1 MTSSVV
7 AAFRRN
13 PRDGAIAALA
23 VPALGALAIDPL
35 VTIVDLAWVGRLGT
49 VPLAAIAVA
58 GAVFMAVF
66 SVFNFV
72 HVAVTPLVAGEVG
85 RNDLERAGGIATS
98 AVIIAI
104 GIGIALAVAF
114 IVMSDRVVALFGAEP
129 DVASEAG
136 AYLRVRFLS
145 MPAMIVAT
153 VGHGV
158 YRGHQDTRTPLKVAV
173 GMNVI
178 NLVLDPIFIFTFGL
192 GVVGAAWA
200 TVAAQTVAAAWFL
213 ALMFGFDRKRLGIR
227 TIGGGLGGLPVAEV
241 LSAGWP
247 MIVRAA
253 SLLAAITAT
262 TVAAARIGTSSVA
275 AHQVA
280 LQVWLF
286 LSCTL
291 DAWAVAAAAMIG
303 KDLGAGDRAAAR
315 QLSNRLL
322 ALGFITGVGLSI
334 LLFVSAPVMASLF
347 SLEPAVSDDL
357 SSIYWFVIVLQ
368 PLTAL
373 VYVWDGIGVGA
384 SAFRYLAASMVVAGA
399 ASLATIVVLGDTLTG
414 IWVGLAVLTVTR
426 LVSLAGWYRWGSL
439 SSGRDPSPSSRAT
452 SAS

>member
-1 MTSSVV
+1 MASPFVS
-7 AAFRRN
+7 AFGRN
-13 PRDGAIAALA
+13 PRDGAIAAIA
-23 VPALGALAIDPL
+23 IPALGALAIDPL
-35 VTIVDLAWVGRLGT
+35 VTLVDTAWVARLGT

-85 RNDLERAGGIATS
+85 RNDLKRAGSIATS
-98 AVIIAI
+98 AVVIAFAI
-104 GIGIALAVAF
+104 GVALAIVFIAL
-114 IVMSDRVVALFGAEP
+114 SDQVVGLFGSEP
-129 DVASEAG
+129 AVASEAG
-136 AYLRVRFLS
+136 SYLRVRFLAL
-145 MPAMIVAT
+145 PAMIIAT

-173 GMNVI
+173 GMNVV
-178 NLVLDPIFIFTFGL
+178 NLVLDPLFIFTFGL

-200 TVAAQTVAAAWFL
+200 TVVAQTLAAGWFL
-213 ALMFGFDRKRLGIR
+213 VLMFGWDRARLGIGR
-227 TIGGGLGGLPVAEV
+227 VKAGIRGLPIGEV

-262 TVAAARIGTSSVA
+262 TVAAARVGTTSVA
-275 AHQVA
+275 AHQIA

-286 LSCTL
+286 LSFTL
-291 DAWAVAAAAMIG
+291 DAYAVAAAAMIG
-303 KDLGAGDRAAAR
+303 KDLGAGQSRAAR
-315 QLSNRLL
+315 LLSNRLL
-322 ALGFITGVGLSI
+322 ALGLMTGIGLSI
-334 LLFVSAPVMASLF
+334 LLFVTTPLIVSLF
-347 SLEPAVSDDL
+347 SLDGAVADEL

-399 ASLATIVVLGDTLTG
+399 ASVVTIVMIGDTLVG
-414 IWVGLAVLTVTR
+414 IWVGLAVLTLAR
-426 LVSLAGWYRWGSL
+426 LVSLAGWYRWGRL
-439 SSGRDPSPSSRAT
+439 SSGRDPSPVSRA
-452 SAS
+452 A

>member
-1 MTSSVV
+1 MASPFVS
-7 AAFRRN
+7 AFRRN
-13 PRDGAIAALA
+13 PRDGAIAAIA

-35 VTIVDLAWVGRLGT
+35 VTIVDTAWVARLGT

-85 RNDLERAGGIATS
+85 RNDIKRAGSIATS
-98 AVIIAI
+98 AVLIGFAI
-104 GIGIALAVAF
+104 GVALAIVFIAL
-114 IVMSDRVVALFGAEP
+114 SDQVVGLFGSDPA
-129 DVASEAG
+129 VASEAES
-136 AYLRVRFLS
+136 YLRVRFLAL
-145 MPAMIVAT
+145 PPMIIAT

-158 YRGHQDTRTPLKVAV
+158 YRGHQDTKTPLKVAV
-173 GMNVI
+173 GMNIV
-178 NLVLDPIFIFTFGL
+178 NLVLDPLFIFTFGL

-200 TVAAQTVAAAWFL
+200 TVVAQTLAAAWFL
-213 ALMFGFDRKRLGIR
+213 VLMFGLDRTRLGIGR
-227 TIGGGLGGLPVAEV
+227 VKAGIRGLPIVEV

-262 TVAAARIGTSSVA
+262 TVAAARVGTASVA
-275 AHQVA
+275 AHQIA

-286 LSCTL
+286 LSFTL
-291 DAWAVAAAAMIG
+291 DAYAVAAAAMIG
-303 KDLGAGDRAAAR
+303 KDLGAGKRPAAR
-315 QLSNRLL
+315 LLSHRLL
-322 ALGFITGVGLSI
+322 ALGLMTGIGLSI
-334 LLFVSAPVMASLF
+334 LLFVTAPLIVSLF
-347 SLEPAVSDDL
+347 SLDGAVADEL

-399 ASLATIVVLGDTLTG
+399 ASVITIVLVGDTLVG
-414 IWVGLAVLTVTR
+414 IWVGLAVLTLVR
-426 LVSLAGWYRWGSL
+426 LVSLAGWYRWGKL
-439 SSGRDPSPSSRAT
+439 SSGRDPSPASRA
-452 SAS
+452 A

>member
-1 MTSSVV
+1 MASTVV
-7 AAFRRN
+7 SAFRRN

-35 VTIVDLAWVGRLGT
+35 VTIVDTAWVARLGT

-85 RNDLERAGGIATS
+85 RNDIRRAGSIATS
-98 AVIIAI
+98 AILIAFAV
-104 GIGIALAVAF
+104 GVALAVVF
-114 IVMSDRVVALFGAEP
+114 IILSDEVVGLFGSEP
-129 DVASEAG
+129 AVASEAG
-136 AYLRVRFLS
+136 SYLRVRFLALPP
-145 MPAMIVAT
+145 MIIAM

-158 YRGHQDTRTPLKVAV
+158 YRGHQDTKTPLKVAV
-173 GMNVI
+173 GMNII
-178 NLVLDPIFIFTFGL
+178 NLVLDPLFIFTFGL

-200 TVAAQTVAAAWFL
+200 TVVAQSLAAVWFL
-213 ALMFGFDRKRLGIR
+213 VLMFGLDRVRLGIGR
-227 TIGGGLGGLPVAEV
+227 VGAGIRGLPIGEV

-247 MIVRAA
+247 MIVRAV

-262 TVAAARIGTSSVA
+262 TLAAARIGTSSVA
-275 AHQVA
+275 AHQIA

-286 LSCTL
+286 LSFTL
-291 DAWAVAAAAMIG
+291 DAFAVAAAAMVG
-303 KDLGAGDRAAAR
+303 KDLGAGETPAAR
-315 QLSNRLL
+315 LLSNRLL
-322 ALGFITGVGLSI
+322 ALGLMTGVGLSI
-334 LLFVSAPVMASLF
+334 LLLVTAPLVASLF
-347 SLEPAVSDDL
+347 SLDGVVADEL

-384 SAFRYLAASMVVAGA
+384 SAFKYLAASMVIAGVA
-399 ASLATIVVLGDTLTG
+399 SVATIALVGDTLTG
-414 IWVGLAVLTVTR
+414 IWVGLAVLTVAR
-426 LVSLAGWYRWGSL
+426 LVSLAGWYQWGRF
-439 SSGRDPSPSSRAT
+439 SSGRDPSP
-452 SAS
+452 ASQAA

>member
-1 MTSSVV
+1 MASTVV
-7 AAFRRN
+7 SAFRRN

-35 VTIVDLAWVGRLGT
+35 VTIVDIAWVARLGT

-85 RNDLERAGGIATS
+85 RNDIKRAGSIATS
-98 AVIIAI
+98 AILIAFAI
-104 GIGIALAVAF
+104 GVALAVVF
-114 IVMSDRVVALFGAEP
+114 IIVSDDVVGLFGSEP
-129 DVASEAG
+129 AVASEAG
-136 AYLRVRFLS
+136 SYLRVRFLAL
-145 MPAMIVAT
+145 PPMIVAT

-158 YRGHQDTRTPLKVAV
+158 YRGHQDTKTPLKVAV
-173 GMNVI
+173 GMNVV
-178 NLVLDPIFIFTFGL
+178 NLVLDPLFIFTLGL

-200 TVAAQTVAAAWFL
+200 TVVAQTLAAAWFL
-213 ALMFGFDRKRLGIR
+213 VLMFGLDRVKLGIGR
-227 TIGGGLGGLPVAEV
+227 VGSGLRGLPIGEV

-262 TVAAARIGTSSVA
+262 TLAAARIGTSSVA

-286 LSCTL
+286 LSFTL
-291 DAWAVAAAAMIG
+291 DAFAVAAAAMVG
-303 KDLGAGDRAAAR
+303 KDLGAGETRAAR
-315 QLSNRLL
+315 LLSNRLL
-322 ALGFITGVGLSI
+322 ALGLMTGAGLTI
-334 LLFVSAPVMASLF
+334 LLLVTAPLVASLF
-347 SLEPAVSDDL
+347 SLDGAVADEL

-384 SAFRYLAASMVVAGA
+384 SAFRYLAASMVVAGV
-399 ASLATIVVLGDTLTG
+399 ASVATIVLVGDTLTG
-414 IWVGLAVLTVTR
+414 IWVGLAVLILVR
-426 LVSLAGWYRWGSL
+426 LVSLAGWYRWGRL
-439 SSGRDPSPSSRAT
+439 SSGRDPSPASRAV
-452 SAS
+452 

>member
-1 MTSSVV
+1 MASSVV
-7 AAFRRN
+7 SAFRRN

-35 VTIVDLAWVGRLGT
+35 VTIVDTAWVGRLGT
-49 VPLAAIAVA
+49 VPLAAIAIA

-85 RNDLERAGGIATS
+85 RNDTDRAGSIAVS
-98 AVIIAI
+98 AVVIAFAT
-104 GIGIALAVAF
+104 GIVLAFIF
-114 IVMSDRVVALFGAEP
+114 IVMSDQVVGFFGAEP

-145 MPAMIVAT
+145 LPAMIVAT

-178 NLVLDPIFIFTFGL
+178 NLVLDPLFIFTFGM

-200 TVAAQTVAAAWFL
+200 TVVAQVVAAVWFL
-213 ALMFGFDRKRLGIR
+213 ILMFALDRVKLGIR
-227 TIGGGLGGLPVAEV
+227 RTRMALAGLPIAEV

-262 TVAAARIGTSSVA
+262 TVAAARIGTSAVA

-286 LSCTL
+286 LSFTL
-291 DAWAVAAAAMIG
+291 DAYAVAASAMIG
-303 KDLGAGDRAAAR
+303 KDLGEGARSAAR
-315 QLSNRLL
+315 LLSNRLL
-322 ALGFITGVGLSI
+322 ALGFLTGIGLSI
-334 LLFVSAPVMASLF
+334 LVLVSAPLMATLF
-347 SLEPAVSDDL
+347 SLEPAVSSEL
-357 SSIYWFVIVLQ
+357 STIYWFVIVLQ

-384 SAFRYLAASMVVAGA
+384 SAFKYLAASMVVAGIA
-399 ASLATIVVLGDTLTG
+399 TLVTIVVIGDTLTG
-414 IWVGLAVLTVTR
+414 IWIGLAVLTVTR

-439 SSGRDPSPSSRAT
+439 SSGRDPSPLSRA
-452 SAS
+452 A